1 MFVINDFDTAS
12 TCESNILELEV
23 DAGIRKYYS
32 GAG

>member
-12 TCESNILELEV
+12 TCESTILELEIV
-23 DAGIRKYYS
+23 TGIRKHYS